1 MRTLLAGRSHMSSSM
16 NNKSFL
22 WWIYFEPLINFGIFP
37 FFFWSPAALESLRM
51 LLPHGSRMSSSQ
63 NGKCLFSWILNSKWF
78 LAYFFFRSPAA
89 FKTLRTLLAHG
100 SHMSASMNN
109 KRWGC
114 CCLMGPACHP
124 LRTKMFLFL
133 DFLPT
138 DLWFIFSFHPL
149 PPLKRWRRCWL
160 MGPRCQPPRTRNIWY
175 LDYFA
180 DNKQC
185 IALWAISNG

>member
-1 MRTLLAGRSHMSSSM
+1 MDLFWTLNQFLDISIFSFDPLPPWNRWGCCCLMGPACHPLRTV
-16 NNKSFL
+16 NVSFL
-22 WWIYFEPLINFGIFP
+22 GFC
-37 FFFWSPAALESLRM
+37 
-51 LLPHGSRMSSSQ
+51 LP
-63 NGKCLFSWILNSKWF
+63 NDF

-89 FKTLRTLLAHG
+89 VKTLRTLLAHG

-114 CCLMGPACHP
+114 CCLVGPACHP

-138 DLWFIFSFHPL
+138 DFWFIFSFHPL
-149 PPLKRWRRCWL
+149 PPLKRRCWL
-160 MGPRCQPPRTRNIWY
+160 MGPRCQPPRTRNMWY

-185 IALWAISNG
+185 ISLWAIANG